1 MEDKKSLNELSKL
14 SKLTERM
21 VDLLESDVSTRR
33 ADKAQERKDKIQ
45 MSRSPSNR
53 SESETRHDKD
63 MLSYTRNSSEAN
75 AVTSRQ
81 EITRHKESELSNKS
95 IFTTLKALLLTSVAQ
110 GAATLQSTSLQQQAK
125 ESMSVAA
132 KDRAATAK
140 DRKTTDRRDS
150 KMFHG
155 MLHMAE
161 QNYVTSNQ
169 IATEIVKLHSAIRRD
184 GPRELKARLE
194 IMKSDRHEDLKREQR
209 LNNMFEDVIKSV
221 DANIHTQGKLQKQV
235 DLGDEKALLAKAMMK
250 LGDNLDAFD
259 RYTEILDG
267 TNPKDLKKE
276 NRAEVL
282 AEIVIL
288 DKKFGKEFE
297 LIKRNSGVPL
307 VGKSVGLKRDKDG
320 NPLLDKDGKSRNLDP
335 KEFLMDMLKNW
346 GMRDG
351 DKMEGKRSS
360 GVGETAS
367 ATKSANA
374 DIIETLAGYKAGKAA
389 SQAARDFG
397 PMTEEETDKIRQ
409 SVQSAFTLE
418 KEFLS
423 GMSGSGSGGMG
434 DCCDTL
440 KDIYNEIVKHSD
452 ILQQSVVGKKSPLG
466 QMVGRLV
473 HGGGEKFSGSTEGGT
488 GFTGKTKGS
497 SYTRKEFGE
506 LKGNPELLASMF
518 DEETA
523 KAILDGK
530 VTFNET
536 SGILRIKT
544 ETGPIDT
551 TDSVANELAKKEL
564 KISTKSEARDV
575 KRARR
580 EEEIRRDSK
589 TSRTSG
595 GVTPFGGSFGR
606 NAEDGGDSWY
616 EDLDL
621 TDAGVGLLVA
631 NQGYEAIK
639 NRKKNK
645 NKNKKPKAKNWRMRL
660 LYGIL
665 GAEVVNSIF
674 FGDDEDS
681 GTVNADTG
689 EVFDEG
695 TLGNAAINAAW
706 TGLSVYEGYQLGSK
720 GVNRF
725 KNRVSSPNFVGPR
738 QPPVKK
744 NPSWL
749 KKKFKGYLKKLKPA
763 ELKKYF
769 ELVKDGRNVMKLKSA
784 LAIGGGPWGMVAAA
798 VLFIAEELVFGVV
811 FEAIEEVM
819 SEQEG
824 KANSMSFDSEPKEKD
839 NSAQGALNRLGME
852 MLPAHY
858 NAQNAQNASVW
869 GKGTGPSYSQ
879 NYSGTLIAGMPVGN
893 KLTKVQYEMMKL
905 DKSMGN
911 THSGSLNDKFNA
923 FKLSEADLTRIE
935 TPNVGL
941 ASDAMKALVHA
952 DDGPNNSLG
961 VNIHNWEDSPF
972 GGTRNSILDAVDKTG
987 LWGWVKDG
995 IKTDVNDGFDGL
1007 GSNPTKA
1014 QVEALWKGKS
1024 SNLSNFGGETES
1036 SIKSIYATE
1045 FKKFFGTVLGGI
1057 GSVLWGS
1064 NAMAGNN
1071 NGGPWDHGYG
1081 DDPDGAGFWKPR
1093 GKKTPMSDSDR
1104 KDANRGRDNTKKW
1117 MRDREIAKKRGDP
1130 EPPMPEIGKDY
1141 EPVYGED
1148 GKPSKMNQANRFAAQ
1163 MVNLSTR
1170 YSPKG
1175 QMFPL
1180 TMMNHGTNSAAQ
1192 IKANGFQSRF
1202 ANAGW
1207 AGKNMFYGSPGL
1219 NVAGAYGGQNIP
1231 VVANAGSRRIF
1242 GGGIGA
1248 NGMQF
1253 GDEIAMGARGMNQGM
1268 DLASRL
1274 ANHPN
1279 SAMAQRLLKT
1289 GTTSQASKLLKFGG
1303 RAFPGIGAGLA
1314 AWDAKARYD
1323 KGDMLGSSLSAGSG
1337 IPIAGLIPL
1346 AVQLVT
1352 DYLGITGGDNSS
1364 SVMNNYVPTKNLN
1377 PVNEGK
1383 LINGGGNTIINNTT
1397 NTTSNNSATDVIFS
1411 TNAHAPALPPGMVGY
1426 GS

>member
-1 MEDKKSLNELSKL
+1 MEDKKSLNELSNL

-21 VDLLESDVSTRR
+21 VDLLESDISTRR

-45 MSRSPSNR
+45 MSRAPSNR
-53 SESETRHDKD
+53 SETETRHDKD

-75 AVTSRQ
+75 AVTSKQ

-95 IFTTLKALLLTSVAQ
+95 IFTTLKTLVGISVAQ
-110 GAATLQSTSLQQQAK
+110 GAATLQSNSQAK
-125 ESMSVAA
+125 QAQDSMDVA
-132 KDRAATAK
+132 AK
-140 DRKTTDRRDS
+140 DRKTTNRRDS

-169 IATEIVKLHSAIRRD
+169 ISSEIVKLHSFLRD
-184 GPRELKARLE
+184 DSKHELKARLD
-194 IMKSDRHEDLKREQR
+194 IMKADRHFDLKREQR
-209 LNNMFEDVIKSV
+209 LNNLFGRVMEQSG
-221 DANIHTQGKLQKQV
+221 ANLDTQGKLREKV
-235 DLGDEKALLAKAMMK
+235 DLGEHSALVAKAMLT
-250 LGDNLDAFD
+250 LGDNLAAFD
-259 RYTEILDG
+259 EW
-267 TNPKDLKKE
+267 
-276 NRAEVL
+276 EVL
-282 AEIVIL
+282 KSSVKEGGEIFEMDQGPQKDMMNAKWFDL
-288 DKKFGKEFE
+288 NQKYGKEFN
-297 LIKRNSGVPL
+297 LINEKGQKENKQFIMGLLKKWGFTDVREESGSDSKRSIGIAAAHEINQVRR
-307 VGKSVGLKRDKDG
+307 KRDIEAWAKIENMADG
-320 NPLLDKDGKSRNLDP
+320 YEPGQFDLNKRIAQTPLGQRG
-335 KEFLMDMLKNW
+335 
-346 GMRDG
+346 GMG
-351 DKMEGKRSS
+351 
-360 GVGETAS
+360 
-367 ATKSANA
+367 
-374 DIIETLAGYKAGKAA
+374 
-389 SQAARDFG
+389 
-397 PMTEEETDKIRQ
+397 
-409 SVQSAFTLE
+409 
-418 KEFLS
+418 
-423 GMSGSGSGGMG
+423 GGMG

-452 ILQQSVVGKKSPLG
+452 ILQQSVVGRKSPLG
-466 QMVGRLV
+466 RMVGRLV

-575 KRARR
+575 KRERR
-580 EEEIRRDSK
+580 EEEIRRDSLTK
-589 TSRTSG
+589 MHLRGG

-616 EDLDL
+616 DPIVENPELSIAAL
-621 TDAGVGLLVA
+621 YAA
-631 NQGYEAIK
+631 NEARK
-639 NRKKNK
+639 KLKELKKNK
-645 NKNKKPKAKNWRMRL
+645 NKNKNKMSKTGKAKLWAYVSL
-660 LYGIL
+660 AVATIFQ
-665 GAEVVNSIF
+665 SIT
-674 FGDDEDS
+674 GDDEDS

-695 TLGNAAINAAW
+695 TLTNTAINAAW
-706 TGLSVYEGYQLGSK
+706 TGVSVYEGYQLGK
-720 GVNRF
+720 AGMNRF

-738 QPPVKK
+738 QPKK
-744 NPSWL
+744 PSTTG
-749 KKKFKGYLKKLKPA
+749 KTAKSVA
-763 ELKKYF
+763 ERWKQLSKKYGGDRLKAFVAKRVALLGGAMLIPGLGQVLALIGSLWTAYEIYDILDEF
-769 ELVKDGRNVMKLKSA
+769 EKEASAEDRLVS
-784 LAIGGGPWGMVAAA
+784 
-798 VLFIAEELVFGVV
+798 
-811 FEAIEEVM
+811 
-819 SEQEG
+819 
-824 KANSMSFDSEPKEKD
+824 NSLSFDEKKD
-839 NSAQGALNRLGME
+839 TSSQGALNRLGMAME
-852 MLPAHY
+852 PEHQSSG
-858 NAQNAQNASVW
+858 N
-869 GKGTGPSYSQ
+869 GYSQ
-879 NYSGTLIAGMPVGN
+879 NYSGTLIAGMPVGD
-893 KLTKVQYEMMKL
+893 KLTKMQYEMMKL
-905 DKSMGN
+905 DKRMGN

-935 TPNVGL
+935 TPDKGL
-941 ASDAMKALVHA
+941 ATDAATALKNA

-972 GGTRNSILDAVDKTG
+972 GGTRNSILDAVDNTG

-995 IKTDVNDGFDGL
+995 IKTDVNTGFDGL
-1007 GSNPTKA
+1007 GKNPSQS
-1014 QVEALWKGKS
+1014 QVEELWKSKS
-1024 SNLSNFGGETES
+1024 SNLSKFGGETES
-1036 SIKSIYATE
+1036 SIKSIYASE

-1064 NAMAGNN
+1064 NAMAGDIPYDPA
-1071 NGGPWDHGYG
+1071 GRGHGY
-1081 DDPDGAGFWKPR
+1081 DNDPDGKGFWDKGTGKKKPR
-1093 GKKTPMSDSDR
+1093 SKKERDKAAKA
-1104 KDANRGRDNTKKW
+1104 KDKFRDDWN
-1117 MRDREIAKKRGDP
+1117 KRHPNDKLDWPDAYQP
-1130 EPPMPEIGKDY
+1130 EPGQGDLFDPA
-1141 EPVYGED
+1141 
-1148 GKPSKMNQANRFAAQ
+1148 KMNQANQFAAQ

-1248 NGMQF
+1248 NGLQF

-1274 ANHPN
+1274 SNHPN

-1289 GTTSQASKLLKFGG
+1289 GTTSQASKLLKLGG

-1364 SVMNNYVPTKNLN
+1364 SVMDNYVPTRNLN
-1377 PVNEGK
+1377 PANEGK
-1383 LINGGGNTIINNTT
+1383 LINGGGGNTIINNTT